1 MTIPKSLGAENKEIM
16 ASISSAIKHVKLLDG
31 GLATELMNFGFQL
44 DDDPLWSSSLLATNP
59 QSIVGV
65 HESYLRSGS
74 DIITTASYQAS
85 VEGFE
90 KYFNVSVE
98 EAEKLIGSSVSLA
111 IQACENFWNQYHF
124 QMELAGKTKPLVA
137 GSVGPYGAVLHDGS
151 EYTGNYVDNMT
162 LEQLMAW
169 HRPRIR
175 CLVEAG
181 CDILAFETIP
191 ATKEGIALL
200 KLLYEFPEAKAW
212 LSFSC
217 QDPHKLAHQE
227 SFETAVKSCLA
238 VAPQHQLLAIG
249 VNCCPPRYVQS
260 LLSDIQLVKQNL
272 PLLAYPNSGEFWEAR
287 KGWMPKLESHPL
299 HYFVEDWIDLGVR
312 YIGGCCRVT
321 PYHIQKISEIL
332 QTLASET

>member
-1 MTIPKSLGAENKEIM
+1 M
-16 ASISSAIKHVKLLDG
+16 ASISSAIKHIKLLDG
-31 GLATELMNFGFQL
+31 GFATELVNLGFQL
-44 DDDPLWSSSLLATNP
+44 DDDPLWSSRVLATNP
-59 QSIVGV
+59 QSIVEV
-65 HESYLRSGS
+65 HKSYLMSGS

-90 KYFNVSVE
+90 KYLNASVE

-111 IQACENFWNQYHF
+111 IQACENFWSQYHI

-191 ATKEGIALL
+191 AAKEGIALL
-200 KLLYEFPEAKAW
+200 KLLNEFPEAKAW

-227 SFETAVKSCLA
+227 SLEASVKSCLA

-249 VNCCPPRYVQS
+249 VNCCPPQYVQS
-260 LLSDIQLVKQNL
+260 LLSDIQLVRQKL
-272 PLLAYPNSGEFWEAR
+272 PLLAYPNSGEKWEAQ
-287 KGWMPKLESHPL
+287 KGWTSKCESQPI
-299 HYFVEDWIDLGVR
+299 HYFLEDWIDLGVH
-312 YIGGCCRVT
+312 YIGGCCRTT
-321 PYHIQKISEIL
+321 PYHIRNIAETL
-332 QTLASET
+332 QTLASKT

>member
-1 MTIPKSLGAENKEIM
+1 MTLRANVLNPSSAFEILFFADRKEIM

-162 LEQLMAW
+162 LE
-169 HRPRIR
+169 
-175 CLVEAG
+175 
-181 CDILAFETIP
+181 
-191 ATKEGIALL
+191 
-200 KLLYEFPEAKAW
+200 
-212 LSFSC
+212 
-217 QDPHKLAHQE
+217 DPHKLAHQE